1 MKSMTVLKHVVS
13 CLDCHE
19 DVCRSLK
26 WQGHAAGIFH
36 KYPSV
41 SAMETL
47 VEVYTD
53 SDWACDKSTR
63 RSVSCATIFWG
74 CCLLYSSSRTQKL
87 VSLSSGEAEVY
98 SCSSGASDSI
108 LLTRLVAW
116 MTGFRVV
123 TVLHTDS
130 SATRGILLR
139 QGVGRVRHHSCRI
152 LWLQDHIN
160 GGHMRLVA
168 IAGSLNPADIGTKR
182 LPCGSLKSLMAL
194 LGMFNTTAAQ
204 KIPVAF
210 SKRNILGLTS
220 LISLK
225 GCDEDTTSNP
235 SQMLVILR

>member
-1 MKSMTVLKHVVS
+1 MRIWINRMFQVNWHQLMRKFLGLALVCCCTLLQIFLTVSMWSDTLLLTVPTMKNMTVLKHVVS
-13 CLDCHE
+13 YLDCHE

-63 RSVSCATIFWG
+63 RSVSGATIFWG

-108 LLTRLVAW
+108 LLTRLIAW

-130 SATRGILLR
+130 
-139 QGVGRVRHHSCRI
+139 
-152 LWLQDHIN
+152 
-160 GGHMRLVA
+160 
-168 IAGSLNPADIGTKR
+168 
-182 LPCGSLKSLMAL
+182 
-194 LGMFNTTAAQ
+194 
-204 KIPVAF
+204 
-210 SKRNILGLTS
+210 
-220 LISLK
+220 
-225 GCDEDTTSNP
+225 
-235 SQMLVILR
+235 